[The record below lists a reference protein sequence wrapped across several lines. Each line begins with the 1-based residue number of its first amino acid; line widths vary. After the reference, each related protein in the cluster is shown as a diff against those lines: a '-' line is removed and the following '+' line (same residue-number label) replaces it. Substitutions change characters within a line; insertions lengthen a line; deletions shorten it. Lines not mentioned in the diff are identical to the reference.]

1 MLVKQIE
8 TTTLIVGCLIS
19 SILQSAEPRGIDRV
33 APAAQQLW
41 AEALVEGWPAL
52 RDEGHAAAIRQK
64 ISEAVSKAGYPPPI
78 LVSLAELESEN
89 DRAEAIQSLQLNLL
103 RPAVEDSGG
112 PLAASDNKEPN
123 SAVAKALEDGIP
135 RLLATSTDSTDR
147 FLLLALQS
155 DPAYLPALE
164 RLAWSEQPKNRTFAL
179 AELRRIAPSNALP
192 WLIEAAF
199 LIREQRFGDALPLI
213 ERAIERPALT
223 CYPPELPQRFQLTF
237 PEGALAREVGTK
249 ANLQIAGMPISPVV
263 LSNMRCLVADMHSV
277 FRPSFFQ
284 TARSFRYW
292 VRDEIENAAR
302 CGDVQRIRRLNR
314 AMRGLGR
321 LLILQTPQD
330 GLSIVGGEFLVRAS
344 LEGAMGSDD
353 AVQRVLD
360 AGKTLRE
367 AWRENYNQ
375 IDPQRLGRDGLPV
388 WLTGELDREAALQA
402 AAANAISSSKIVEA
416 LDALPASID
425 NTLIPAPQ
433 SGCLPS
439 TNRCCPASEYS
450 PRERRRMRRAQRSY

>member
-1 MLVKQIE
+1 
-8 TTTLIVGCLIS
+8 
-19 SILQSAEPRGIDRV
+19 
-33 APAAQQLW
+33 
-41 AEALVEGWPAL
+41 
-52 RDEGHAAAIRQK
+52 
-64 ISEAVSKAGYPPPI
+64 
-78 LVSLAELESEN
+78 
-89 DRAEAIQSLQLNLL
+89 
-103 RPAVEDSGG
+103 
-112 PLAASDNKEPN
+112 
-123 SAVAKALEDGIP
+123 
-135 RLLATSTDSTDR
+135 
-147 FLLLALQS
+147 
-155 DPAYLPALE
+155 
-164 RLAWSEQPKNRTFAL
+164 
-179 AELRRIAPSNALP
+179 
-192 WLIEAAF
+192 
-199 LIREQRFGDALPLI
+199 
-213 ERAIERPALT
+213 
-223 CYPPELPQRFQLTF
+223 
-237 PEGALAREVGTK
+237 
-249 ANLQIAGMPISPVV
+249 
-263 LSNMRCLVADMHSV
+263 
-277 FRPSFFQ
+277 
-284 TARSFRYW
+284 
-292 VRDEIENAAR
+292 
-302 CGDVQRIRRLNR
+302 
-314 AMRGLGR
+314 MRGLGR